1 MDLKIHI
8 LIQLKYLQSLRC
20 LEEEQVLIAVR
31 EAVFL
36 LNDRVLFHHI
46 IIATNRSVDLLVF
59 RHTIVLSS
67 MVHLLNRRVLA
78 HQVIAAT
85 TQSI

>member
-8 LIQLKYLQSLRC
+8 LIQLKYLHSLRC

-36 LNDRVLFHHI
+36 LNDRVLFHLVESEITLVVGLYHTFPL
-46 IIATNRSVDLLVF
+46 TNRIKG
-59 RHTIVLSS
+59 TI
-67 MVHLLNRRVLA
+67 
-78 HQVIAAT
+78 
-85 TQSI
+85 